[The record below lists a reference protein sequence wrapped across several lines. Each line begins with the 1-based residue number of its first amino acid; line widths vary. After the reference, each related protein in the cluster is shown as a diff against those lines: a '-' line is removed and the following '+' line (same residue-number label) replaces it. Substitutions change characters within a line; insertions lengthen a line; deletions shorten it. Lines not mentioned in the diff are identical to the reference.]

1 MRTHYDNGLI
11 SQHLWKF
18 YVLALKP
25 LERKDLKAEVKTI
38 VAQAL
43 EQFDIRSTRDPTV
56 NRVAFK
62 GKLKYM
68 AEITPSRQAEQ
79 KEALE
84 YAASLIPDESRLEQS
99 RMTQRVP
106 MITVDA
112 VRASLNRNGV

>member
-1 MRTHYDNGLI
+1 MPTHYDDGLI

-18 YVLALKP
+18 YVLALRP

-38 VAQAL
+38 VAEAL
-43 EQFDIRSTRDPTV
+43 EQFDILSTRDPTV

-68 AEITPSRQAEQ
+68 AEISRSRQTGQ

-84 YAASLIPDESRLEQS
+84 YAASLVPGESRLGQ
-99 RMTQRVP
+99 
-106 MITVDA
+106 
-112 VRASLNRNGV
+112 